1 LRSARQLLAS
11 AQVAAVRAAC
21 QGVLTSTGLPPRE
34 SRLTG
39 AAQGG
44 CLLRLLTGRDRCR
57 LPAAGRLPGVTP
69 ADRVMALAVADLWPG
84 HRRRRAVMVKP
95 ARASLSAAS
104 TSRGGQ
110 GAHDVT
116 DPGIGAVPGPA
127 RRLAS
132 GTGGFYRIPDT
143 PSTRRVIRTTA
154 MMTRPMRA
162 MARSLPVTP
171 G

>member
-1 LRSARQLLAS
+1 MFMAVWAVPSAVPGNHQQLNRFLADGGD
-11 AQVAAVRAAC
+11 ADCVICGQVTATDAP
-21 QGVLTSTGLPPRE
+21 SSS
-34 SRLTG
+34 SR
-39 AAQGG
+39 
-44 CLLRLLTGRDRCR
+44 
-57 LPAAGRLPGVTP
+57 
-69 ADRVMALAVADLWPG
+69 
-84 HRRRRAVMVKP
+84 

-116 DPGIGAVPGPA
+116 DPGIRAVPGPA

-143 PSTRRVIRTTA
+143 SSTRRVIRTTA
-154 MMTRPMRA
+154 MMIRPMRT